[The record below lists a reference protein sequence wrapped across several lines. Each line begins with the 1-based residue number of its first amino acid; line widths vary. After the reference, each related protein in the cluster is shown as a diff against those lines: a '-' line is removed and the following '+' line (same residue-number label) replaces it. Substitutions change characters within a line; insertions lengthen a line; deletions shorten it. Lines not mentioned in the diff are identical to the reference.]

1 MMRSIHH
8 DLDNMM
14 YKITYLRKNSHS
26 KAYVV
31 QRYKQ
36 VAFCLERLLSPLF
49 REMHC
54 AESRANHV
62 KLPHICN
69 QILLLLIS

>member
-26 KAYVV
+26 KAI
-31 QRYKQ
+31 
-36 VAFCLERLLSPLF
+36 CSP
-49 REMHC
+49 E
-54 AESRANHV
+54 
-62 KLPHICN
+62 I
-69 QILLLLIS
+69 